1 MFASFPFPVLVAD
14 IGGTNARFALIET
27 PADDYRL
34 LPQIA
39 TASAA
44 GVAEAIR
51 RAAFATPGP
60 RPKTA
65 IMAIAGPITGDRV
78 PLTNCP
84 WVIEPKRL
92 IAEFGFDSVVLIND
106 FEAQALAL
114 PHLGPADVVTL
125 GGGSVRPDATKAVV
139 GPGTGLGVG
148 ILVHSE
154 GRWIPVPG
162 EGGHVTLAP
171 ESAREAAI
179 WPHLVA
185 VPDDGVP
192 PALSRPRITGES
204 VLSGQGLENLHRAIL
219 ACDGRPPA
227 DLTAAEISRAAGAG
241 DAAAI
246 EAFHLFAAGLGR
258 LAGDLAL
265 TVLPRGGVYIGGG
278 ISPKNLPFLT
288 DGIFRAAFEAKAPH
302 RARLAEIATAV
313 VVHSHPAMVGLA
325 GWARHPDRFVVDL
338 DGRHWTAAGA

>member
-1 MFASFPFPVLVAD
+1 MPPTFPFPVLVAD

-39 TASAA
+39 TASAS

-51 RAAFATPGP
+51 RVVFERGES

-65 IMAIAGPITGDRV
+65 IMAIAGPIVGDAV
-78 PLTNCP
+78 ELTNCP
-84 WVIEPKRL
+84 WVIEPKKL
-92 IAEFGFDSVVLIND
+92 VAEFGFEAVVLVND

-114 PHLGPADVVTL
+114 PELKPEDVVVI
-125 GGGSVRPDATKAVV
+125 GGGSFRPDATKAVV

-148 ILVHSE
+148 VLVHSD

-171 ESAREAAI
+171 ETARERAI
-179 WPHLVA
+179 WPFLDA
-185 VPDDGVP
+185 VPDDDA
-192 PALSRPRITGES
+192 PAGAARPRITGES

-219 ACDGRPPA
+219 ACDGRPA
-227 DLTAAEISRAAGAG
+227 RDLSAPEIGRAAAAG
-241 DAAAI
+241 DPDAV
-246 EAFHLFAAGLGR
+246 EAFRLFAAGLGR

-265 TVLPRGGVYIGGG
+265 TVLPKGGVYVGGG
-278 ISPKNLPFLT
+278 ISPKNLSFLT
-288 DGIFRAAFEAKAPH
+288 DGTFRAAFEAKAPH
-302 RARLAEIATAV
+302 RARLSEIATAV

-325 GWARHPDRFVVDL
+325 GYARRPDRYAVDL
-338 DGRHWTAAGA
+338 DGRLWTDDG